1 MIVSLDQAIQQLR
14 QGDVIAYPTEAVWGL
29 GCDPYNQS
37 ATEKLLNIKQRQLDK
52 GLILVAANMQQA
64 MPFLSTLS
72 SEQLHAIELSWLDAP
87 EERATTWLVP
97 LSLQVPTWI
106 SGGHDRVA
114 LRVSHHPIV
123 QELCLG
129 FGGVIVSTSA
139 NPSGQPAAATEQEV
153 VHYFPQLSLVQ
164 GSTQQHSQPS
174 KIIDAISGNIIRA

>member
-1 MIVSLDQAIQQLR
+1 MIVSIDQAVQHLR

-37 ATEKLLNIKQRQLDK
+37 ATEKLLGTKQRQLDK

-72 SEQLHAIELSWLDAP
+72 SDQLQAIEQSWLDAP
-87 EERATTWLVP
+87 ADRAITWLVP
-97 LSLQVPTWI
+97 LSMQVPAWI

-123 QELCLG
+123 QELCLS
-129 FGGVIVSTSA
+129 FGGVLVSTSA
-139 NPSGQPAAATEQEV
+139 NPSGQPAARSEQDV
-153 VHYFPQLSLVQ
+153 LNYFPDITLVQ
-164 GSTQQHSQPS
+164 GDTQQHSQAS
-174 KIIDAISGNIIRA
+174 KIIDAISGSVIRP

>member
-1 MIVSLDQAIQQLR
+1 MIVSLDQAVQQLR

-29 GCDPYNQS
+29 GCDPYNRS
-37 ATEKLLNIKQRQLDK
+37 ATEALLNTKQRQLDK

-72 SEQLHAIELSWLDAP
+72 SEQLHAIEQSWLDAP
-87 EERATTWLVP
+87 ADRAITWLVP
-97 LSLQVPTWI
+97 LSMQVPAWI

-123 QELCLG
+123 QELCLK

-139 NPSGQPAAATEQEV
+139 NPSGEAAARTEQEV
-153 VHYFPQLSLVQ
+153 LHYFPDITLVQ
-164 GSTQQHSQPS
+164 GDTQHHAQAS
-174 KIIDAISGNIIRA
+174 KIIDAISGSVIRP